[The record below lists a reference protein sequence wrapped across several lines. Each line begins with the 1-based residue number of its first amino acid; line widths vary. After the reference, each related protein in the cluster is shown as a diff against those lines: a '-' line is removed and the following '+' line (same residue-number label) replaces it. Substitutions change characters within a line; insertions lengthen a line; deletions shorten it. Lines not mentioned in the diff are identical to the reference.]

1 MASPQRRKVSNPL
14 GLAILSLLK
23 EGPMHPYQM
32 AATLRQRAK
41 EESIRLNYGA
51 LYAVIAALEREGF
64 IVPRETVRE
73 GARPERT
80 VYELTD
86 KGDLE
91 LHDWMSE
98 LLSIPV
104 KEFPQFEAALSLMPI
119 LPPDEVE
126 ALLRE
131 RVQRLEAEA
140 AKLRAGLEVA
150 AKGGLDR
157 IFAIESEYEIAMR
170 DAERKWVEELLETM
184 RSNPGFT
191 RNWRAFHARSAS
203 APPSARKRPAPP
215 RQGKGSR

>member
-1 MASPQRRKVSNPL
+1 
-14 GLAILSLLK
+14 
-23 EGPMHPYQM
+23 MHPYQM

-80 VYELTD
+80 VYELSD

-119 LPPDEVE
+119 LPPDEVDT
-126 ALLRE
+126 LLRE

-140 AKLRAGLEVA
+140 AKLRAVLEVA

-170 DAERKWVEELLETM
+170 EAERKWVEALLETM
-184 RSNPGFT
+184 RSEPAFT
-191 RNWRAFHARSAS
+191 QNWRSFHAHPESKAL
-203 APPSARKRPAPP
+203 PTRKRPAPS
-215 RQGKGSR
+215 RQRKESR

>member
-1 MASPQRRKVSNPL
+1 MANAQRRKVSNPL

-32 AATLRQRAK
+32 AATLRQRSK

-51 LYAVIAALEREGF
+51 LYSVISALEREGF

-80 VYELTD
+80 VYALTD
-86 KGDLE
+86 KGELE

-104 KEFPQFEAALSLMPI
+104 KEYPQFEAALSLMPV
-119 LPPDEVE
+119 LPPDEVA

-131 RVQRLEAEA
+131 RVHRLEAEA
-140 AKLRAGLEVA
+140 AKLRAVLDIAG
-150 AKGGLDR
+150 KSGLDR
-157 IFAIESEYEIAMR
+157 IFAIEGEYEIAMR
-170 DAERKWVEELLETM
+170 EAERKWVEGLLELIQ
-184 RSNPGFT
+184 SSAGFT
-191 RNWRAFHARSAS
+191 RNWRAFHARAGE
-203 APPSARKRPAPP
+203 APRPKKVN
-215 RQGKGSR
+215 R

>member
-1 MASPQRRKVSNPL
+1 MAPAQRRKVSNPL

-51 LYAVIAALEREGF
+51 LYSVIAALEREGF
-64 IVPRETVRE
+64 IVPLETVRD

-80 VYELTD
+80 VYALTG
-86 KGDLE
+86 KGELE

-104 KEFPQFEAALSLMPI
+104 KEYPQFEAALSLMPI
-119 LPPDEVE
+119 LPPDEV
-126 ALLRE
+126 ADLLRE

-140 AKLRAGLEVA
+140 AKLRAVLEVTS
-150 AKGGLDR
+150 KSGLDR
-157 IFAIESEYEIAMR
+157 IFAIEDEYEIAMR
-170 DAERKWVEELLETM
+170 DAERKWVEDMVELI
-184 RSNPGFT
+184 RSSPDFT
-191 RNWRAFHARSAS
+191 RNWRVFHARAG
-203 APPSARKRPAPP
+203 AAPSAEKPPKPRPRKD
-215 RQGKGSR
+215 SR